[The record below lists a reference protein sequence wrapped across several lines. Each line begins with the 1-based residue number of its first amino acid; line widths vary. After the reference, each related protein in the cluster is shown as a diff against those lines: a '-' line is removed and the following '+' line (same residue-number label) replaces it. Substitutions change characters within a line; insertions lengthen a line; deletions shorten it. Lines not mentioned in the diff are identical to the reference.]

1 MAGPRVAAQAVLRR
15 GSAVLLQQVIDPV
28 THAQGWRLPGGGV
41 EWNERAEDTIR
52 RELREELGVNIEAL
66 APAGVVEGFNDWM
79 GAQEHE
85 IVFLF
90 KAVTP
95 PALKRRSRI
104 ETVEAD
110 GRRLQFAW
118 LDPTSAKVAGAPFY
132 PEAAR
137 EVLLGGGG
145 DIRTRAVYLLRN
157 GSSVLMADIVDPSSG
172 EGVWLAPGGGVDP
185 GESAEAAALR
195 EMREETG
202 ITGVKLRHLTTFEN
216 IFEYGGVAGH
226 EVCFAFA
233 GRAPAAVARQAEIQA
248 TESDGGRFTLR
259 WVDVS
264 SLVRGPRA
272 TWPRPLPAILE
283 RRWWRFAR

>member
-1 MAGPRVAAQAVLRR
+1 
-15 GSAVLLQQVIDPV
+15 VLLQQVIDPV

-52 RELREELGVNIEAL
+52 RELREELGVNIEEL
-66 APAGVVEGFNDWM
+66 SPAGVVEGFNNWM

-85 IVFLF
+85 VVFLF
-90 KAVTP
+90 EAVTP
-95 PALKRRSRI
+95 PALKRRARI

-137 EVLLGGGG
+137 EALLDGGG

-172 EGVWLAPGGGVDP
+172 ERVWLAPGGGVDY

-216 IFEYGGVAGH
+216 IFEFGGVAGH

-233 GRAPAAVARQAEIQA
+233 GDAPAAVAGQTAILGR
-248 TESDGGRFTLR
+248 ESNGEEFPLR
-259 WVDVS
+259 WVLIDD
-264 SLVRGPRA
+264 LVGGQRT
-272 TWPRPLPAILE
+272 TWPRQLPEILA
-283 RRWWRFAR
+283 RRWKRRVR